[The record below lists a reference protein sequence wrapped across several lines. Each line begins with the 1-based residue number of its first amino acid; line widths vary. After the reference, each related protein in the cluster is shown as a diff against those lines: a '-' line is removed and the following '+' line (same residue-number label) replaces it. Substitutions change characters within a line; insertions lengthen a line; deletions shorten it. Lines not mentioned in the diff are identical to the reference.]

1 MVTFRD
7 YTRTASK
14 DAVWEKNCVIE
25 IGFSWRGKFFF
36 FPYSISRCSTRSH
49 ISGNR
54 GYDSNRA
61 CYHYCFW
68 FSTSVLFDLYSV
80 QNLKASPALAAIF
93 IHSVANSNASH
104 WISQRCNIVRK
115 SALVPEFACAA
126 LNYWSELINGPRC
139 SCTTQTSSAVLSRL
153 CFFSR
158 LFFLISNRNGS
169 TYELG
174 NTMVPPV
181 RPLTKFCHNGRKNG
195 CKMQPF
201 GLTLEPCG
209 ESIILHRNLAANIT

>member
-1 MVTFRD
+1 M
-7 YTRTASK
+7 
-14 DAVWEKNCVIE
+14 
-25 IGFSWRGKFFF
+25 F

-104 WISQRCNIVRK
+104 WISQRCTVTLSGNQHWFP
-115 SALVPEFACAA
+115 SLLAL
-126 LNYWSELINGPRC
+126 R
-139 SCTTQTSSAVLSRL
+139 
-153 CFFSR
+153 
-158 LFFLISNRNGS
+158 
-169 TYELG
+169 
-174 NTMVPPV
+174 
-181 RPLTKFCHNGRKNG
+181 
-195 CKMQPF
+195 
-201 GLTLEPCG
+201 
-209 ESIILHRNLAANIT
+209 SIIGPS